1 MFFTFSY
8 CGKCFF
14 WVLWRSFLFVHE
26 IISARGN
33 SMHIIFARVSRF
45 ARSRDAGLRGVLVLN
60 VPRLHWFSCVLPT
73 CTVHCIRLLSAC
85 SFLLTPPP
93 MFCSALHLRCFS
105 GTPFLWEAAVR
116 PPSRR
121 RVGISISGLHQRSLR
136 PRWPSRCLQIAQ
148 YGS

>member
-14 WVLWRSFLFVHE
+14 WVLWRSLLFVHE

-33 SMHIIFARVSRF
+33 SMHMIYARVSHF

-60 VPRLHWFSCVLPT
+60 VPRLHWFSCVLLT

-85 SFLLTPPP
+85 SFLLTPPHVL
-93 MFCSALHLRCFS
+93 FRSASQVLQWHSFPVGGCC
-105 GTPFLWEAAVR
+105 EAA
-116 PPSRR
+116 
-121 RVGISISGLHQRSLR
+121 LEAACCHFN
-136 PRWPSRCLQIAQ
+136 
-148 YGS
+148 